1 MSTKDGTTETI
12 KMEMTNLGSSGASTE
27 EAALVSEEKALVTE
41 EKALVTEEKALV
53 TEEKDGELR
62 PDNIAT
68 KQGGAN
74 VDKNID
80 PATVVGTKEFHQRP
94 HLLKLT
100 FKSVCLGLTPCIFLL
115 IMLIFGLIVYNI
127 AQSEIT
133 PSPTMEP

>member
-27 EAALVSEEKALVTE
+27 EAALVS
-41 EKALVTEEKALV
+41 EEKALV